1 MGTAPRRRRSS
12 EEAADEIAVTGG
24 LAREESRG
32 AHARTDFP
40 KRDDEKWLRH
50 TLCFREGEG
59 VRLDYK
65 PVTIDTWKPVE
76 RKY

>member
-1 MGTAPRRRRSS
+1 MDISEVIAMGA
-12 EEAADEIAVTGG
+12 

-40 KRDDEKWLRH
+40 VRDDEKWLKH
-50 TLCFREGEG
+50 TI
-59 VRLDYK
+59 VRRTEDGPEFSYK
-65 PVTIDTWKPVE
+65 PVTITKWQPEE